1 MAIHNMTISSTAESI
16 SNLVNQALDYHNR
29 GQLAEAETLYQEVLN
44 LEPEN
49 CRVLNL
55 LGYLYHQLGNTE
67 LAIELI
73 SQAIFIDP
81 EEAYFYKTAGQV
93 YFSTRN
99 FEDAVDAF
107 KQSIELGNRS
117 TENYDAL
124 VDSLEA
130 IDFHEEARQT
140 LREKEKIHPL
150 RLSYTRNFSNYT
162 KYAVGKYTYGAPI
175 VRDWHQGSTLKIGDF
190 SSIAENVTILL
201 GGNHSTDWVS
211 SFPFGIVF
219 DEFKEKHYNYPK
231 LSKGSVIIGN
241 DVWIGLNTT
250 ILSGVTIGDGAI
262 VAAGSIVTKNVDPY
276 AIVGGNPAKVIK
288 KRFSDE
294 AIAKLLTIQ
303 WWNWEIDK
311 IKDNLDLIMS
321 DDINLFIDRHFP
333 TV

>member
-1 MAIHNMTISSTAESI
+1 MKTSQ
-16 SNLVNQALDYHNR
+16 SNQKIENLIEQALANHNQ
-29 GQLAEAETLYQEVLN
+29 GKLAEAEGLYQKILAIDN
-44 LEPEN
+44 EN
-49 CRVLNL
+49 CQVLNL
-55 LGYLYHQLGNTE
+55 LGYLYHQLGNAD

-81 EEAYFYKTAGQV
+81 EQAGFYKTAGQV

-99 FEDAVDAF
+99 FEDAIDAF
-107 KQSIELGNRS
+107 ERSIELGDRS
-117 TENYDAL
+117 AENYDAL
-124 VDSLEA
+124 VNSLEA
-130 IDFHEEARQT
+130 IDRHEEAVKT
-140 LREKEKIHPL
+140 LREKEKIYQF
-150 RLSYTRNFSNYT
+150 RLPYTRNFSNYT

-175 VRDWHQGSTLKIGDF
+175 VKDWHQGSTLKIGDF

-201 GGNHSTDWVS
+201 GGNHPTDWIS

-231 LSKGSVIIGN
+231 SSKGSVIIGN

-262 VAAGSIVTKNVDPY
+262 VAAGSIVTKNVEPY

-294 AIAKLLTIQ
+294 AISKLLTIQ

-333 TV
+333 MT

>member
-1 MAIHNMTISSTAESI
+1 MQLSSTNYI
-16 SNLVNQALDYHNR
+16 TDNLIARALDYHNR
-29 GQLAEAETLYQEVLN
+29 GQLSEAEEIYQQILSADN
-44 LEPEN
+44 N
-49 CRVLNL
+49 NTKILNL
-55 LGYLYHQLGNTE
+55 LGYLYHQTGNNE

-73 SQAIFIDP
+73 YQAILIDP
-81 EEAYFYKTAGQV
+81 DWANSYTTAGRV
-93 YFSTRN
+93 YFATRN
-99 FEDAVDAF
+99 FEDAIDAF
-107 KQSIELGNRS
+107 RQAIDLGDRAA
-117 TENYDAL
+117 ENYDAL
-124 VDSLEA
+124 INSLEA
-130 IDFHEEARQT
+130 VDRYEEAAQVI
-140 LREKEKIHPL
+140 LEKDKIYKF
-150 RLSYTRNFSNYT
+150 RLPYTRNFSNYI

-175 VRDWHQGSTLKIGDF
+175 VKDWHQGSTLKIGDF

-201 GGNHSTDWVS
+201 GGNHPTDWIS

-262 VAAGSIVTKNVDPY
+262 VAAGSIVTKNVEPY

-294 AIAKLLTIQ
+294 TISKLLTIQ

-321 DDINLFIDRHFP
+321 DDINLFIDRHFL
-333 TV
+333 VV